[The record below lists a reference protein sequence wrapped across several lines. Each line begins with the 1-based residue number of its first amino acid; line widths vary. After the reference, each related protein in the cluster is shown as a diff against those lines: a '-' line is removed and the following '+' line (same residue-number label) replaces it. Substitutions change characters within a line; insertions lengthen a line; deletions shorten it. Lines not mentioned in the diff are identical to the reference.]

1 MPRAPPIALRL
12 RRAGTGDLAVLTAH
26 RRGMWRDIGIRASTS
41 ALQAADPVYRRW
53 LAGMMRRR
61 RAFAWIVE
69 AADGR
74 PAGSGVVWLPDSQP
88 RPGDLGLPRPYL
100 MSMYTVPS
108 FRGRGV
114 ARRIVVAALDWA
126 RSRGYRRFT
135 LHAST
140 MGRPIY
146 ARLGFRPGREMIR
159 TLARR
164 PRPASSPRRRKPLSR
179 SRR

>member
-1 MPRAPPIALRL
+1 MARAPPVALRL
-12 RRAGTGDLAVLTAH
+12 RRAGPADLAVLTAH
-26 RRGMWRDIGIRASTS
+26 RRGMWRDIGIRTSTS
-41 ALQAADPVYRRW
+41 ALDASDPVYRRW
-53 LAGMMRRR
+53 LARMMRRG
-61 RAFAWIVE
+61 RAVAWIVE
-69 AADGR
+69 GPGGT
-74 PAGSGVVWLPDSQP
+74 PAGSGVVWLPEAQP

-100 MSMYTVPS
+100 MSMYTAPS
-108 FRGRGV
+108 FRRRGV

-126 RSRGYRRFT
+126 RSKGYRRFT

-164 PRPASSPRRRKPLSR
+164 PRSASTPRRRA
-179 SRR
+179 